1 MNYLKNGSQEIVMG
15 SGDLYAVPVKEI
27 ADVFNLTEAEESKL
41 TYLGYIE
48 ANSVLKSAIETV
60 PIKAANAGLV
70 VQLVKDRIIT
80 FQTGIF
86 SWNLENISKFLTGSK
101 YTVDEATGKTT
112 FSYAN
117 EDNIPNVYLRFVST
131 DVSAKKK
138 IIVNMFSGSFN
149 GELNFDFNL
158 EKPVTFDYAFSIM
171 ARFNSTTG
179 KHVYYEVSVEDLED

>member
-1 MNYLKNGSQEIVMG
+1 MNYLKNGSQEVVMG

-27 ADVFNLTEAEESKL
+27 ADIFNLTEAEESKL

-48 ANSVLKSAIETV
+48 ANSVLKSEIETV

-70 VQLVKDRIIT
+70 GQLIKDRTIT

-86 SWNLENISKFLTGSK
+86 SWNLENISKFLTGST
-101 YTVDEATGKTT
+101 YTTDETTGKTT

-131 DVSAKKK
+131 DEAAKKK
-138 IIVNMFSGSFN
+138 ITVNMFSCSFN
-149 GELNFDFNL
+149 GELNFDFNT
-158 EKPVTFDYAFSIM
+158 EKQVTFDYSFSVISQK
-171 ARFNSTTG
+171 NPNTG
-179 KHVYYEVSVEDLED
+179 KNIYYEVSVEDIT